1 MTLRC
6 NLCFREIDS
15 SIENILFY
23 CNNCHPPKIY
33 CSTCEREKLPRKGLI
48 KKVLCTSCQKPVKLV
63 KDLKKLPKELQNL
76 PSEEMPILEVAPESA
91 PAAVPEQV
99 GNPMQVES
107 AEFVTSYG
115 KFCASCGSQLIEGA
129 QWCPECGE
137 KVQ

>member
-23 CNNCHPPKIY
+23 CNSCQPPKIY
-33 CSTCEREKLPRKGLI
+33 CSTCEREKLPRKGFI

-76 PSEEMPILEVAPESA
+76 ATEVMPILEVASESE
-91 PAAVPEQV
+91 PPQVPEQV
-99 GNPMQVES
+99 GSATQVGS
-107 AEFVTSYG
+107 DEFLASYG
-115 KFCASCGSQLIEGA
+115 KFCGACGAQLTEGA